1 MTTPLGSPD
10 VMFAF
15 DSFASGALDVE
26 ELAERLY
33 EICSEETSAI
43 GDGLALLDHYHR
55 LGTLTSDEVERIT
68 ADLERAAREAP
79 ATGPGELS
87 TYVSQ
92 RLGFEADSP
101 AASGPARAGHT
112 VSMPT
117 ELREAAADLTRSFDL
132 TRSMDSSIA
141 ARSPDH
147 TAAISWPGSSA
158 SRPRSEPS
166 MPSLEP
172 LRPEPSVPPL
182 RQSEAPEHV
191 EQPAAAAP
199 RPIGPGTVLRS
210 RYVLEREIGSGGM
223 GTVYR
228 ALDRNRLG
236 LPEEIRCIAVKVLHP
251 ELAARPDALQTLRQE
266 FYQAQSLSHPGIVNV
281 FDFDQDAHVHFMT
294 MELLDGELLGDLLV
308 RIQPNRLRRDVA
320 LRLLRDLGVAV
331 AYAHEHGVLHRD
343 LKPGNVMVSRQ
354 GEIRV
359 LDFGLGRFQLNEPWI
374 SESGMSFDAITPTY
388 ASTERLSGKYP
399 DSRDDLFSFAC
410 VAYEVLAGRHPF
422 ARKSATDAREEGL
435 KPRRIKGLTG
445 RQWRTL
451 KQGLAW
457 SRDDRPGTMHE
468 MLDGLGLREQID
480 AGRHSTGPLRGAETL
495 QRQSRPWGHLQRSV
509 LQAGRCT
516 SSVTGS
522 PRCCR
527 SRRPRRPCP
536 RHIGA
541 IDAARRNDRGRL
553 PRRCDERPSEG
564 APAVASIYRRQ
575 ARLPQAPLSQARRRR
590 TSPTDTSPA
599 ATAGAGTAAAAVTG
613 AGTAPG
619 RRCWRCSSSRLERR

>member
-1 MTTPLGSPD
+1 
-10 VMFAF
+10 
-15 DSFASGALDVE
+15 
-26 ELAERLY
+26 
-33 EICSEETSAI
+33 
-43 GDGLALLDHYHR
+43 
-55 LGTLTSDEVERIT
+55 
-68 ADLERAAREAP
+68 
-79 ATGPGELS
+79 
-87 TYVSQ
+87 
-92 RLGFEADSP
+92 
-101 AASGPARAGHT
+101 
-112 VSMPT
+112 
-117 ELREAAADLTRSFDL
+117 
-132 TRSMDSSIA
+132 
-141 ARSPDH
+141 
-147 TAAISWPGSSA
+147 
-158 SRPRSEPS
+158 

-182 RQSEAPEHV
+182 RQSETPEHV
-191 EQPAAAAP
+191 EQPAVAAP

-410 VAYEVLAGRHPF
+410 VAYEILAGRHPF
-422 ARKSATDAREEGL
+422 ARKSATDAREVGL

-480 AGRHSTGPLRGAETL
+480 AGATRPDTAWRRNAATAITALVAIAALGFAGWTLYQQRDQLASLLPESTTVPATPSSPSAPSTL
-495 QRQSRPWGHLQRSV
+495 QGATTGVAVP
-509 LQAGRCT
+509 ADAT
-516 SSVTGS
+516 SGT
-522 PRCCR
+522 
-527 SRRPRRPCP
+527 
-536 RHIGA
+536 A
-541 IDAARRNDRGRL
+541 TA
-553 PRRCDERPSEG
+553 EG
-564 APAVASIYRRQ
+564 APAVADTT
-575 ARLPQAPLSQARRRR
+575 ATGTTATGTAAAG
-590 TSPTDTSPA
+590 TSPTDTPPA

-613 AGTAPG
+613 AGTAPAAG
-619 RRCWRCSSSRLERR
+619 AGVAPAPGSSAAESSASATQPVSATAAPASSAPGKLGFTVSNLPVSESAATARLTVRRTGGSAGTVSFAWRTVDDSAVGGTDFAPASGVRETMGPGQTTATVLIPLVGDSVREPTRLFDVVIDDFTGGAARGAITRATVVIVDDD